1 MTMLRA
7 AAAFLIGALAAPALV
22 AQPAPTAPVIKPPPP
37 VPKSSEQKEARALH
51 KAYCSSDSLTIRDP
65 QVPDL
70 RLGFAT
76 DSGQPARIIL
86 CTDRG
91 DWARAV
97 TIDSIDTALV
107 FMAYRPFA
115 PFWPAAE
122 ARWGADLSRL
132 RDDIRAIPI
141 EQSIAS
147 YPYASLMVPRYARA
161 MAASRNATNAS
172 DHAKARALVEREIGH
187 IAMLEEKRPGK
198 NDLGF
203 ELSLLIGRLAN
214 LHAREQGPSAGA
226 DLMRDLLSR
235 HRLPEEYRTNTDINH
250 AALLAEAGRADEA
263 YAVIAPLMADFQV
276 RQEDIERYKI
286 PGSVRE
292 FSWIM
297 ACTLHLK
304 GDTAA
309 AVPYAAVVNAYDQ
322 QPIDPY
328 VTWTKSSLSIQL
340 RMNKCTAS
348 KDAYLAAIQRTA
360 PGILSTLWIELQDNG
375 RPIIGHYRFDG
386 VAGSDE
392 ARALSADYR
401 QLPESYWPALKAW
414 MPHRAGV

>member
-1 MTMLRA
+1 MTILRA
-7 AAAFLIGALAAPALV
+7 AAALLIGALAAPALA
-22 AQPAPTAPVIKPPPP
+22 AQPAPPPPVMKPPPP

-51 KAYCSSDSLTIRDP
+51 KALCSSDSLTIRDP

-70 RLGFAT
+70 LLGFAT
-76 DSGQPARIIL
+76 DPGQPARIIL
-86 CTDRG
+86 CSDRG
-91 DWARAV
+91 EWARAV

-122 ARWGADLSRL
+122 ARWGNDLSRL

-141 EQSIAS
+141 EQSIAN

-161 MAASRNATNAS
+161 MAASRNAANAS
-172 DHAKARALVEREIGH
+172 DHAEARALVEREIGH

-214 LHAREQGPSAGA
+214 LHAREQRPSAGA
-226 DLMRDLLSR
+226 DLMRDLLAR
-235 HRLPEEYRTNTDINH
+235 HSLPDDYRTNTDINH
-250 AALLAEAGRADEA
+250 AALLAEAGRGDEA
-263 YAVIAPLMADFQV
+263 YAIIAPLLADFQM
-276 RQEDIERYKI
+276 RPEDAERYQI

-304 GDTAA
+304 GDSTG
-309 AVPYAAVVNAYDQ
+309 AVPYAAIVNAYDQ

-340 RMNKCTAS
+340 RMNKCMAD
-348 KDAYLAAIQRTA
+348 KDGYLASITRNS
-360 PGILSTLWIELQDNG
+360 PGILSPLWIELQDNG
-375 RPIIGHYRFDG
+375 RSIVGHHRFDG
-386 VAGSDE
+386 LAGSDE
-392 ARALSADYR
+392 ARALAADYR
-401 QLPESYWPALKAW
+401 QLPESYWPALQAW
-414 MPHRAGV
+414 TAARAGE

>member
-1 MTMLRA
+1 MMMLRGA
-7 AAAFLIGALAAPALV
+7 AAVLAGALATSALAVAPA
-22 AQPAPTAPVIKPPPP
+22 PS
-37 VPKSSEQKEARALH
+37 PKTPEQKQARALH
-51 KAYCSSDSLTIRDP
+51 TAYCAPDSLTIRDP
-65 QVPDL
+65 QVPGL
-70 RLGFAT
+70 RIGFAT
-76 DSGQPARIIL
+76 NPGQPARIIL
-86 CTDRG
+86 CADQG
-91 DWARAV
+91 AWANAV
-97 TIDSIDTALV
+97 TIDSVDTALV

-122 ARWGADLSRL
+122 ARWGTDLSLL
-132 RDDIRAIPI
+132 RDDIRAVPI
-141 EQSIAS
+141 EQSIAN

-161 MAASRNATNAS
+161 MAASRNAANAG
-172 DHAKARALVEREIGH
+172 DHAEASVLVEREIAH

-198 NDLGF
+198 NNLGF

-226 DLMRDLLSR
+226 DLMRDLLAR
-235 HRLPEEYRTNTDINH
+235 HRLTDEYRTNTDINH

-263 YAVIAPLMADFQV
+263 FAIIAPLMADFQM
-276 RQEDIERYKI
+276 RPEDAERYQI

-304 GDTAA
+304 GDTAG

-340 RMNKCTAS
+340 RMNKCMAD
-348 KDAYLAAIQRTA
+348 KDGYLAAITRSS
-360 PGILSTLWIELQDNG
+360 PSILSTLWIELQDNG
-375 RPIIGHYRFDG
+375 RSIVGHHRFDG
-386 VAGSDE
+386 LAGSDE

-414 MPHRAGV
+414 TPARDGG